1 MNILA
6 QFNFVVLFSCFRSRI
21 QEQYAI
27 YLQQLSV
34 IYTFCAAYIRRSRLG
49 LHISIL
55 RVDEN
60 TLISIEAKVELD
72 RYCYSHVVV
81 VVYAR
86 AQYERN

>member
-34 IYTFCAAYIRRSRLG
+34 IYTFCAAYIRLG

-60 TLISIEAKVELD
+60 ILISIEAKVEFD